1 MKAIKEVKWFIK
13 YNTLKLNAEITEKN
27 LLKELKEVINE
38 RETLKEEKKEQLKKN
53 TELRKKIKELKE
65 MLK

>member
-1 MKAIKEVKWFIK
+1 MKYLIK

-38 RETLKEEKKEQLKKN
+38 RENLKEEKKELLKKN
-53 TELRKKIKELKE
+53 TELRK
-65 MLK
+65 